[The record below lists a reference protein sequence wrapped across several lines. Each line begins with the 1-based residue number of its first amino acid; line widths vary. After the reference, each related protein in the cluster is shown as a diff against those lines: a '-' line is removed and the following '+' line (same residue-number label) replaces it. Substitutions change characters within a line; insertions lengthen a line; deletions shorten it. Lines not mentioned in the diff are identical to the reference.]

1 MINSQAT
8 ARRAPTPGNNHA
20 EITVRACRASVLD
33 INFPQFDRLPPPAV
47 RLMGLFFFFSPM
59 EMAAFLLSSSGPY

>member
-8 ARRAPTPGNNHA
+8 AQRAPTPGNNHA
-20 EITVRACRASVLD
+20 KITVRDCRASVLD

-47 RLMGLFFFFSPM
+47 RLMGLFFPL
-59 EMAAFLLSSSGPY
+59 EMAAFLLSSLGL

>member
-8 ARRAPTPGNNHA
+8 AQRAPTPGNNHA
-20 EITVRACRASVLD
+20 KITVRDCRASVLD

-47 RLMGLFFFFSPM
+47 RLMGLSFFFFPL
-59 EMAAFLLSSSGPY
+59 EMAAFLLSSFGL